1 MHHQPVHQL
10 LNQARESFFQTAALS
25 EEESW
30 LYQAERAIKLA
41 EKRAQLRAKV
51 TGLATQNPEFLDEL
65 KNILNRLHL

>member
-1 MHHQPVHQL
+1 MNQSSAHLL

-25 EEESW
+25 EEESR

-51 TGLATQNPEFLDEL
+51 TDLATQKPEFLDEL